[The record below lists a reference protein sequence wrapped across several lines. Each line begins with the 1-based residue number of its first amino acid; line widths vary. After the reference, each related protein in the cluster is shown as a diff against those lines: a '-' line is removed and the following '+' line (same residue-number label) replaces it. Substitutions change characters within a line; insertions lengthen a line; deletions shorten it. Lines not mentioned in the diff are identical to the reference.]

1 MKSISA
7 EVVFNHM
14 TPEALVDFMV
24 SLAGDTNLCNE
35 LYSRAGLKLIA
46 SVGKKEADRLL
57 AVAQMKAI
65 RWAMA
70 YIEEA
75 AKVAGPSGISPDVVY
90 NALSEHGMT
99 PGVFQQILCA
109 MIRAGKITA
118 DYRAIKLV

>member
-65 RWAMA
+65 SQNMMHANM
-70 YIEEA
+70 
-75 AKVAGPSGISPDVVY
+75 GITDGLY
-90 NALSEHGMT
+90 GKLAEDDLAEILSNFGE
-99 PGVFQQILCA
+99 
-109 MIRAGKITA
+109 
-118 DYRAIKLV
+118 